1 MGPAMRREDGGVQP
15 SLGGKLVI
23 DSWDVNGVFVWGLMM
38 GGGGGGSVTSDL
50 DLCV

>member
-1 MGPAMRREDGGVQP
+1 MRWEDGGIQP
-15 SLGGKLVI
+15 SLGGKTLVI

-38 GGGGGGSVTSDL
+38 DGGRCSATSDL